1 VPVTLQLALD
11 LLDLE
16 RALRI
21 AAEAVPHGI
30 DWVEA
35 GTPLIKSEGLDAVR
49 ALREKFP
56 GKKIVADMK
65 TADAGR
71 VEMEAAAKAGADYAI
86 VLAAASES
94 TIRECVEVGRNYGLG
109 IGVDL
114 LGAAAPERLVE
125 QMADWGVAFISV
137 HCPIDVQMRGG
148 DPPAGRSPAA
158 GAGPFEMLA
167 RLAKLTSI
175 PLAAAGGL
183 NSETAPRAAAAG
195 AAIVVVGG
203 AITKAACPG
212 AAAADIR
219 KALDT
224 GAAVKTELFRR
235 AGPEGVREVLLRVST
250 ANLSDAA
257 HHRPSITDLRQITP
271 GAKLVGP
278 VLTVRTAPGDFAKP
292 VEAIDLAE
300 AGQVIAVDAGGAPPA
315 VWGELATESAMQR
328 KAAGVVIDGAIRDSD
343 EIRRMGFAAHARQAC
358 SHAGYPK
365 GLGEIGGPIRLAGVD
380 VMPGDWIVG
389 DADGLVVL
397 AKEKVV
403 ELANRAQ
410 DVLEAENRMRAEI
423 REGRTLG
430 QVAYLQKW
438 EKQR

>member
-1 VPVTLQLALD
+1 LPVTLQLALD

-21 AAEAVPHGI
+21 ADLAVPHGV

-49 ALREKFP
+49 ALRERFP
-56 GKKIVADMK
+56 GKKIVADLK

-71 VEMEAAAKAGADYAI
+71 IEMEAAAKAGADYAI

-94 TIRECVEVGRNYGLG
+94 TLRESVEVGRNYGLG

-114 LGAAAPERLVE
+114 LGAEKPEALVERL
-125 QMADWGVAFISV
+125 ADWGVAFISV

-148 DPPAGRSPAA
+148 DP
-158 GAGPFEMLA
+158 FEVLA
-167 RLAKLTSI
+167 RLAKVTPI

-195 AAIVVVGG
+195 ASIVVVGG
-203 AITKAACPG
+203 AIIKAADP
-212 AAAADIR
+212 ARAAADIR
-219 KALDT
+219 RALDT
-224 GAAVKTELFRR
+224 GSAVKTELFRR
-235 AGPEGVREVLLRVST
+235 AGLEGVREVLLRVST
-250 ANLSDAA
+250 ANLSDAV
-257 HHRPSITDLRQITP
+257 HHRPCIADLKQITP

-292 VEAIDLAE
+292 VEAIDRAEPGAVLA
-300 AGQVIAVDAGGAPPA
+300 IDTGGAGPA
-315 VWGELATESAMQR
+315 IWGELATESALQR
-328 KAAGVVIDGAIRDSD
+328 KLAGVVVDGAIRDAD
-343 EIRRMGFAAHARQAC
+343 EIRRMNFPAHARLVC

-365 GLGEIGGPIRLAGVD
+365 GLGEIGGPIRLCGVE
-380 VMPGDWIVG
+380 VLPGDWLVG
-389 DADGLVVL
+389 DADGVMVIPQDR
-397 AKEKVV
+397 VV
-403 ELANRAQ
+403 EWANRAQ
-410 DVLEAENRMRAEI
+410 DVLETENRMRAEI
-423 REGRTLG
+423 REGRTLS

-438 EKQR
+438 EKRR

>member
-1 VPVTLQLALD
+1 MKLSVTLQLALD

-21 AAEAVPHGI
+21 AAEAVPQGA

-35 GTPLIKSEGLDAVR
+35 GTPLIKSEGLNAVR
-49 ALREKFP
+49 ILREKFP
-56 GKKIVADMK
+56 DKKIVADMK

-71 VEMEAAAKAGADYAI
+71 IEMEAAAKAGADYAI
-86 VLAAASES
+86 VLATASES
-94 TIRECVEVGRNYGLG
+94 TIRECIEVGRNYGLG

-114 LGAAAPERLVE
+114 LGATEPERLVE
-125 QMADWGVAFISV
+125 QMADWGLAFVSV

-148 DPPAGRSPAA
+148 DP
-158 GAGPFEMLA
+158 FELLA
-167 RLAKLTSI
+167 RLAKATQI

-183 NSETAPRAAAAG
+183 NSETAPRAAATG
-195 AAIVVVGG
+195 ASIVVIGG
-203 AITKAACPG
+203 AITKAECPG
-212 AAAADIR
+212 RATADIR

-224 GAAVKTELFRR
+224 GQAVKTELFRR
-235 AGPEGVREVLLRVST
+235 ASLENVREVLLRVST

-257 HHRPSITDLRQITP
+257 HHRPCIMDLAQITP

-292 VEAIDLAE
+292 VEAIDHAE
-300 AGQVIAVDAGGAPPA
+300 AGQVIAIDAGGSPPA
-315 VWGELATESAMQR
+315 VWGELATESATQ
-328 KAAGVVIDGAIRDSD
+328 KKVAGVVIDGAIRDAD
-343 EIRRMGFAAHARQAC
+343 EIRRMGFAAHARHVC

-365 GLGEIGGPIRLAGVD
+365 GFGEIGGPIRLAGVE

-389 DADGLVVL
+389 DADGLMVL

>member
-1 VPVTLQLALD
+1 MAVTLQLALD

-21 AAEAVPHGI
+21 ADLAVPQGV

-35 GTPLIKSEGLDAVR
+35 GTPLIKSEGLAAVR
-49 ALREKFP
+49 ALRGRFP
-56 GKKIVADMK
+56 GKKIVADLK

-71 VEMEAAAKAGADYAI
+71 IEMEAAAKAGADYAI
-86 VLAAASES
+86 VLGAASES
-94 TIRECVEVGRNYGLG
+94 TVRECIEVGRNYGLG

-114 LGAAAPERLVE
+114 LGVENPEALVARL
-125 QMADWGVAFISV
+125 ADWGVAFVSV
-137 HCPIDVQMRGG
+137 HCPIDEQMRGG
-148 DPPAGRSPAA
+148 N
-158 GAGPFEMLA
+158 PFEMLA
-167 RLAKLTSI
+167 RLAKATAI

-183 NSETAPRAAAAG
+183 NSETAARAAVAG

-203 AITKAACPG
+203 AITKAQDPAR
-212 AAAADIR
+212 ATADIR

-224 GAAVKTELFRR
+224 GAAIQTDLFRR
-235 AGPEGVREVLLRVST
+235 VGLEGVREVLLRVST

-257 HHRPSITDLRQITP
+257 HHRPCITDLKQITP

-292 VEAIDLAE
+292 VEAIDHIE
-300 AGQVIAVDAGGAPPA
+300 AGQVIAIDAGGAPPA
-315 VWGELATESAMQR
+315 VWGELATESALQR
-328 KAAGVVIDGAIRDSD
+328 KVAGVVIDGALRDAD
-343 EIRRMGFAAHARQAC
+343 EIRRLGFPAHARLVC

-365 GLGEIGGPIRLAGVD
+365 GFGEIGGPIRLAGAD
-380 VMPGDWIVG
+380 CLPGDWLVG
-389 DADGLVVL
+389 DADGILVL
-397 AKEKVV
+397 PKDRVV

-410 DVLEAENRMRAEI
+410 DVLEAENRMRVEI

>member
-1 VPVTLQLALD
+1 MAVTLQLALD

-21 AAEAVPHGI
+21 ADAAVPQGV

-35 GTPLIKSEGLDAVR
+35 GTPLIKSEGLNAVR
-49 ALREKFP
+49 ALRQRFP

-86 VLAAASES
+86 VLGTASES
-94 TIRECVEVGRNYGLG
+94 TIREAVEVGRNYGLG

-114 LGAAAPERLVE
+114 LGVADPEALVGR
-125 QMADWGVAFISV
+125 MADWGIEFVSV
-137 HCPIDVQMRGG
+137 HCPIDVQMRSGN
-148 DPPAGRSPAA
+148 
-158 GAGPFEMLA
+158 PFDLLA
-167 RLAKLTSI
+167 RLAKTTAI

-183 NSETAPRAAAAG
+183 NSENAPQAVAAG
-195 AAIVVVGG
+195 AAIVVIGG
-203 AITKAACPG
+203 AITKALDPAR
-212 AAAADIR
+212 ATADLR
-219 KALDT
+219 HALDT
-224 GAAVKTELFRR
+224 GVGAKTELFRR
-235 AGPEGVREVLLRVST
+235 AGFEGIREVLMRIST

-257 HHRPSITDLRQITP
+257 HHRPCIHELMQITP

-300 AGQVIAVDAGGAPPA
+300 PGTVLAIDAGSVPPA
-315 VWGELATESAMQR
+315 VWGELASESALQR
-328 KAAGVVIDGAIRDSD
+328 KLAGVVIDGAIRDTD
-343 EIRRMGFAAHARQAC
+343 EIRRMGFPAHARVAC

-365 GLGEIGGPIRLAGVD
+365 GFGEIGGPIRLAGVD

-389 DADGLVVL
+389 DADGLMVL
-397 AKEKVV
+397 AKDRAV

-423 REGRTLG
+423 REGRTLS

>member
-1 VPVTLQLALD
+1 MPVTLQLALD

-21 AAEAVPHGI
+21 ADLAVPQGV

-35 GTPLIKSEGLDAVR
+35 GTPLIKSEGLAAVR
-49 ALREKFP
+49 ALRGRFP
-56 GKKIVADMK
+56 GKKIVADLK

-71 VEMEAAAKAGADYAI
+71 IEMEAAAKAGADYAI
-86 VLAAASES
+86 VLGAASES
-94 TIRECVEVGRNYGLG
+94 TVRECIEVGRNYGLG

-114 LGAAAPERLVE
+114 LGVENPEALVARL
-125 QMADWGVAFISV
+125 ADWGVAFVSV
-137 HCPIDVQMRGG
+137 HCPIDEQMRGG
-148 DPPAGRSPAA
+148 N
-158 GAGPFEMLA
+158 PFEMLA
-167 RLAKLTSI
+167 RLAKATAI

-183 NSETAPRAAAAG
+183 NSETAARAAVAG

-203 AITKAACPG
+203 AITKAQDPAR
-212 AAAADIR
+212 ATADIR

-224 GAAVKTELFRR
+224 GAAIQTDLFRR
-235 AGPEGVREVLLRVST
+235 VGLEGVREVLLRVST

-257 HHRPSITDLRQITP
+257 HHRPCITDLKQITP

-292 VEAIDLAE
+292 VEAIDHAQP
-300 AGQVIAVDAGGAPPA
+300 GQVIAIDAGGATPA
-315 VWGELATESAMQR
+315 VWGELATESALQR
-328 KAAGVVIDGAIRDSD
+328 KVAGVVIDGAIRDAD
-343 EIRRMGFAAHARQAC
+343 EIRRLGFPAHARLVC

-365 GLGEIGGPIRLAGVD
+365 GFGEIGGPIRLAGAD
-380 VMPGDWIVG
+380 CLPGDWLVG
-389 DADGLVVL
+389 DADGILVL
-397 AKEKVV
+397 PKDRVV

-410 DVLEAENRMRAEI
+410 DVLEAENRMRVEI

>member
-11 LLDLE
+11 LVDLE

-21 AAEAVPHGI
+21 ADLAVPAGV
-30 DWVEA
+30 DWIEA

-49 ALREKFP
+49 ALRQRFP
-56 GKKIVADMK
+56 QKKIVADMK

-71 VEMEAAAKAGADYAI
+71 METEAAAKAGADFAI
-86 VLAAASES
+86 VLGTAGEP
-94 TIRECVEVGRNYGLG
+94 TIRESVEVGRNYGLG

-114 LGAAAPERLVE
+114 LGVAEPEPLLGRL
-125 QMADWGVAFISV
+125 ADWGVAFASV
-137 HCPIDVQMRGG
+137 HCPIDAQMR
-148 DPPAGRSPAA
+148 
-158 GAGPFEMLA
+158 GAGPFELLA
-167 RLAKLTSI
+167 RLAKVARL

-183 NSETAPRAAAAG
+183 NSETAPQAAAAG

-203 AITKAACPG
+203 AIAKAHDPAR
-212 AAAADIR
+212 ATADIR

-224 GAAVKTELFRR
+224 GAAVRTELFRR
-235 AGPEGVREVLLRVST
+235 TGLEGVREVLLRVST

-257 HHRPSITDLRQITP
+257 HHRPCLPGLAQITP

-292 VEAIDLAE
+292 VEAIDQADPGTVLA
-300 AGQVIAVDAGGAPPA
+300 IDAGGAPPA
-315 VWGELATESAMQR
+315 VWGELATESALQR
-328 KAAGVVIDGAIRDSD
+328 KLAGVVIDGAIRDAD
-343 EIRRMGFAAHARQAC
+343 EIRRLAFPAHARIVC

-365 GLGEIGGPIRLAGVD
+365 GFGEIGSPIRLAGAE
-380 VMPGDWIVG
+380 VMPGDWLAG
-389 DADGLVVL
+389 DADGLML
-397 AKEKVV
+397 LPKDRVV
-403 ELANRAQ
+403 EMANRAQ

-423 REGRTLG
+423 REGRTLS

-438 EKQR
+438 EKKQR